1 MGRGRCNCGSGS
13 GDVNFSN
20 AGNVDLTGD
29 GSVPNPFVLDI
40 DFVQLIADLG
50 AVLTGSQCG
59 STQVVGVSGGTLR
72 LINLPPARCKRFV

>member
-29 GSVPNPFVLDI
+29 GSVPNPYVLDI
-40 DFVQLIADLG
+40 DFAQLIADLG
-50 AVLTGSQCG
+50 AVLQGSQCG
-59 STQVVGVSGGTLR
+59 STRVIGVSGGTLR
-72 LINLPPARCKRFV
+72 LIDLPPNRCKRFV